1 MGTKHTHMHTRTH
14 ALTLTLTHTHSL
26 ILFRYTQRLTFEQVE
41 FKMELHVGLIH
52 RNKEQPLNHLL
63 AN

>member
-14 ALTLTLTHTHSL
+14 ALTHLSL

-63 AN
+63 SN